1 MITQQSQIK
10 INLPVTLKDYL
21 ESKAR
26 KFDMPIASYVKHL
39 ILKDVSDLDFPTFRI
54 SQSSE
59 EKARKAL
66 TDRKNAIKVKD
77 AAKYFNELW
86 NIAWPGQGIK
96 EN

>member
-59 EKARKAL
+59 KKARKAL
-66 TDRKNAIKVKD
+66 TDRKNSIKVKD
-77 AAKYFNELW
+77 AAKYFNEL
-86 NIAWPGQGIK
+86 
-96 EN
+96 